1 VPLRFTQRIIDHLA
15 YDNYKPTT
23 IDEIRGQM
31 RVPEEAEEAFA
42 QAVEQLAAAGRLDVG
57 KDEKLRLPKYGEEVT
72 GRLKLNPRGFGFVI
86 PESPTREGD
95 LYIPA
100 GHTKDAL
107 NGDTVRC
114 KVLRRSDAG
123 GGRGAFG
130 GGGRGAGSARG
141 AGGAGGGGF
150 GAEQSVTGRVLE
162 VVERGQAAFAG
173 TLTKVEREYHVIP
186 DGRALRDPVIIRDP
200 HAKNAKP
207 GDKVVFEIVRYP
219 TEYDYAEG
227 VIVQVLGEAGR
238 PDVETQA
245 VIQSHSLR
253 EVFSEEAIEEARE
266 ASQRFEQEKH
276 GPWDAREDLTGELVF
291 TIDPPDARD
300 FDDAISLKHDAARGE
315 WELGVHI
322 ADVSHFVKLGGTLDL
337 EARERGNSVYLPR
350 HVIPMLPEVLSN
362 GVCSLQE
369 GVERFCK
376 SVFITFDSKGKPL
389 MHRLSATVIKS
400 RKRLTY
406 IEAQAVI
413 DNDMGVARANAR
425 TETGYDPELIDA
437 LRMSERLAKILR
449 ERRKQDG
456 MISLNLPKAELT
468 FSDEGRVTGVT
479 PEDDSFTHT
488 LIEMFMVEA
497 NEALARTFSDLDIP
511 LLRRIHPEPAFGDL
525 EELRTFAR
533 IAKYRL
539 SEEPSRR
546 DLQALLDATREG
558 EAARAIHFAVLRTLS
573 KATYSP
579 ALVGHYAL
587 ASDHYAHFTSPIRRY
602 PDLTV
607 HRAMAAYLDA
617 TDNGRNPGGRKR
629 RSLTAALNGDERV
642 MDEPTLVKVG
652 QHCSDTEVNS
662 EDAERDL
669 RTFLVLQYL
678 HDNKLSD
685 TFDALVT
692 GLSGVNLVFLS
703 LEQYLVDGATRTSEL
718 PGGGA
723 RAERWTLNELTGRL
737 VMPRSGAS
745 IGLGDRVKAN
755 IALIDLAARKLDLT
769 VLKLVDKRDL
779 ATLDPRDLKELP
791 GQRSRHAPKSDRKG
805 GAKKRHGTERNNYKK
820 GRRGRKSW

>member
-1 VPLRFTQRIIDHLA
+1 MPLRFLQRIIDHLA

-23 IDEIRGQM
+23 VEEIRRQM
-31 RVPEEAEEAFA
+31 RISEDDAPAFDA
-42 QAVEQLAAAGRLDVG
+42 AVAQLADAARLDLG
-57 KDEKLRLPKYGEEVT
+57 KDAKVRLPKYGEQVT
-72 GRLKLNPRGFGFVI
+72 GRLKLNPRGFGFLI
-86 PESPTREGD
+86 PASPTREGD

-114 KVLRRSDAG
+114 KVLRRADLGG
-123 GGRGAFG
+123 GGRGAFS
-130 GGGRGAGSARG
+130 GGGRTRSSAPS
-141 AGGAGGGGF
+141 ADK
-150 GAEQSVTGRVLE
+150 SVTGRVIE
-162 VVERGQAAFAG
+162 VIERGQSAFAG
-173 TLTKVEREYHVIP
+173 TLTKEDREYQVIP

-200 HAKNAKP
+200 HAKSAKP
-207 GDKVVFEIVRYP
+207 GDKVIFEIVRFP

-227 VIVQVLGEAGR
+227 VILQVLGEAGR

-253 EVFSEEAIEEARE
+253 EVFSEEAVEEARE
-266 ASQRFEQEKH
+266 ASRRFEGEKH
-276 GPWDAREDLTGELVF
+276 GPWDDREDLTEELVF

-300 FDDAISLKHDAARGE
+300 FDDAISIKHDATRGE

-376 SVFITFDSKGKPL
+376 SVFITFDAKGKPL
-389 MHRLSATVIKS
+389 THRLSSTVIKS

-413 DNDMGVARANAR
+413 DNDQGKARAHAR
-425 TETGYDPELIDA
+425 TETGYEPA
-437 LRMSERLAKILR
+437 LVEALHMSDRLSRLLR

-468 FSDEGRVTGVT
+468 FSEEGHVTGVT
-479 PEDDSFTHT
+479 PEDDSYTHT

-587 ASDHYAHFTSPIRRY
+587 ASEHYAHFTSPIRRY

-607 HRAMAAYLDA
+607 HRAMSAYLDA

-629 RSLTAALNGDERV
+629 RSLSAALGADERV
-642 MDEPTLVKVG
+642 MDEPTL
-652 QHCSDTEVNS
+652 
-662 EDAERDL
+662 
-669 RTFLVLQYL
+669 
-678 HDNKLSD
+678 
-685 TFDALVT
+685 
-692 GLSGVNLVFLS
+692 
-703 LEQYLVDGATRTSEL
+703 
-718 PGGGA
+718 
-723 RAERWTLNELTGRL
+723 
-737 VMPRSGAS
+737 
-745 IGLGDRVKAN
+745 
-755 IALIDLAARKLDLT
+755 
-769 VLKLVDKRDL
+769 
-779 ATLDPRDLKELP
+779 
-791 GQRSRHAPKSDRKG
+791 
-805 GAKKRHGTERNNYKK
+805 
-820 GRRGRKSW
+820 